1 MKHNDFKL
9 AFGRIFVILLF
20 LLTFCI
26 CCGSE
31 QKNAAEKNADVP
43 KLQTQWWVIE
53 ADRMVTNQIERRGV
67 RDAKVL
73 RTMRDIPRHLFV
85 PGYLKNSAY
94 SDRPLP
100 IGEGQTISQ
109 PYIVALM
116 TELLQL
122 EGGETI
128 LEIGTGSGYQAAVL
142 SPLVKKVFTI
152 EIVKPLANSARKLIE
167 KLGYENVIVKWGDGY
182 KGWIEHA
189 PYDRVI
195 VTAAPDKVPQAL
207 IDQMK
212 IGGLLVIPVGT
223 YYQELKVITK
233 ISEQEIEE
241 KSIIPVRFVP
251 MVHSESV
258 ITDTNLKINR

>member
-1 MKHNDFKL
+1 M
-9 AFGRIFVILLF
+9 FVRLLF
-20 LLTFCI
+20 LLMFCI

-31 QKNAAEKNADVP
+31 QKNAAEKNAAVP

-67 RDAKVL
+67 RDSKVL

-142 SPLVKKVFTI
+142 SPLVKAVFTI

-167 KLGYENVIVKWGDGY
+167 KLSYENVIVKWGDGY
-182 KGWIEHA
+182 KGWVKHA

-195 VTAAPDKVPQAL
+195 VTAAPDRVPQAL

-212 IGGLLVIPVGT
+212 ISGLLVIPVGT

-233 ISEQEIEE
+233 ISEQETEE
-241 KSIIPVRFVP
+241 KNIIPVRFVP
-251 MVHSESV
+251 MVHPEKV
-258 ITDTNLKINR
+258 ITDSSLKENY

>member
-1 MKHNDFKL
+1 M
-9 AFGRIFVILLF
+9 FVRLILL
-20 LLTFCI
+20 LLFCI
-26 CCGSE
+26 CCASE
-31 QKNAAEKNADVP
+31 QKNTPEKNDTVSE
-43 KLQTQWWVIE
+43 LQNQWWIKE
-53 ADRMVTNQIERRGV
+53 ADKMVTDQIERRGV
-67 RDAKVL
+67 RDSSVL
-73 RTMRDIPRHLFV
+73 RTMRKTPRHLFI
-85 PGYLKNSAY
+85 PDHLKNSAY
-94 SDRPLP
+94 SDSPLP

-122 EGGETI
+122 EGGETV

-142 SPLVKKVFTI
+142 SPLAKEVFTI
-152 EIVKPLANSARKLIE
+152 EIVKPLANNAKKQL
-167 KLGYENVIVKWGDGY
+167 KNLGYENVTVKWGDGY

-195 VTAAPDKVPQAL
+195 VTAAPDQVPQAL

-233 ISEQEIEE
+233 ISEQETEE

-251 MVHSESV
+251 MVHPEKV
-258 ITDTNLKINR
+258 ITDSSLKENY

>member
-1 MKHNDFKL
+1 M
-9 AFGRIFVILLF
+9 FVRLL
-20 LLTFCI
+20 LLVLFCI
-26 CCGSE
+26 CCASE
-31 QKNAAEKNADVP
+31 QKNTPEKNGVVSEIQD
-43 KLQTQWWVIE
+43 QWWVKE
-53 ADRMVTNQIERRGV
+53 ADKMVANQIEQRGV
-67 RDAKVL
+67 RDLSVL
-73 RTMRDIPRHLFV
+73 RTMRETPRHLFV
-85 PGYLKNSAY
+85 PDYLKNSAY
-94 SDRPLP
+94 SDSPLP

-116 TELLQL
+116 TELLRL

-142 SPLVKKVFTI
+142 SPLVKEVFTI
-152 EIVKPLANSARKLIE
+152 EIVRPLANSARKLIE
-167 KLGYENVIVKWGDGY
+167 NLGYENVTVKWGDGY

-233 ISEQEIEE
+233 ISEQETEE
-241 KSIIPVRFVP
+241 KNIIPVRFVP
-251 MVHSESV
+251 MVHPEKV
-258 ITDTNLKINR
+258 ITDSSLKENY

>member
-31 QKNAAEKNADVP
+31 QKNTPEKNADVP

-67 RDAKVL
+67 RDSKVL

-94 SDRPLP
+94 SDSPLP

-142 SPLVKKVFTI
+142 SPLVKEVFTI
-152 EIVKPLANSARKLIE
+152 EIVRPLANSARKLINN
-167 KLGYENVIVKWGDGY
+167 LGYKNVTVKWGDGY

-195 VTAAPDKVPQAL
+195 VTAAPDQVPQAL

-233 ISEQEIEE
+233 ISEQETEE

-251 MVHSESV
+251 MVHPEKV
-258 ITDTNLKINR
+258 ITDSSLKENY

>member
-31 QKNAAEKNADVP
+31 QKNTPEKNADVP

-67 RDAKVL
+67 RDSKVL
-73 RTMRDIPRHLFV
+73 RTMRDIPRHLFA

-142 SPLVKKVFTI
+142 SPLVEAVFTI

-167 KLGYENVIVKWGDGY
+167 KLGYENVIVKWGNGY
-182 KGWIEHA
+182 EGWIEHA

-195 VTAAPDKVPQAL
+195 VTAAPDRVPQAL

-258 ITDTNLKINR
+258 ITDTNLKENR

>member
-1 MKHNDFKL
+1 M
-9 AFGRIFVILLF
+9 FVRLL
-20 LLTFCI
+20 LLLLFCI
-26 CCGSE
+26 CCASE
-31 QKNAAEKNADVP
+31 QENTPENNGVVSE
-43 KLQTQWWVIE
+43 LQNQWWVKE
-53 ADRMVTNQIERRGV
+53 ADKMVANQIEQRGV
-67 RDAKVL
+67 RDPKVL
-73 RTMRDIPRHLFV
+73 RTMRETPRHLFV
-85 PGYLKNSAY
+85 PDYLKNSAY
-94 SDRPLP
+94 SDSPLP

-142 SPLVKKVFTI
+142 SPLVKEVFTI
-152 EIVKPLANSARKLIE
+152 EIVRPLANSARKLI
-167 KLGYENVIVKWGDGY
+167 KNLGYENVTVKWGDGY
-182 KGWIEHA
+182 KGWVEHA

-195 VTAAPDKVPQAL
+195 VTAAPDQVPQAL
-207 IDQMK
+207 IGQMK

-258 ITDTNLKINR
+258 ITDTNLKENR